1 MRTLL
6 SNAPG
11 GPETLVLTDLPD
23 PVAGPGQLLVAVRAS
38 AINYPDVLIIE
49 DKYQFKPPRPF
60 APGGE
65 IAGVVEAVG
74 EGVTGWSPGDR
85 LIAML
90 GHGGLAEKVLVAA
103 ASALPLPPERSFE
116 EGSALILTYATS
128 IHALLDRGR
137 LQPGQTLLVLGA
149 AGGVGL
155 AAVELGK
162 AFGARV
168 VAAVSSE
175 AKAEAARAAGADATL
190 IYPPGPFDRDASRAL
205 AQQFKDAVGPNG
217 ADLIY
222 DPVGGDYAEPALRAI
237 AWEGRYLVVGFP
249 AGIPKLPLNL
259 TLLKS
264 CDVCGVFW
272 GAFAARDPKANAAHV
287 ETLFRL
293 WREGK
298 IAPKVSRTWPLE
310 AAGEAIAYM
319 AEREI
324 CGVVRRCACGCT
336 AAPRRLSESKQSQG
350 SDMSTFDDRERAFET
365 KYARDEEMQFR
376 VIARRNRL
384 LGQWA
389 ARLMGLTEVEAE
401 SYAKDVVRA
410 DFEEAGDEDVIRKL
424 LGDLTSAGVDCDDAK
439 IREALQHKTVEA
451 RRQLMES
458 QG

>member
-1 MRTLL
+1 MKALL
-6 SNAPG
+6 SHQPG
-11 GPETLVLTDLPD
+11 GPETLRLDDLAD
-23 PVAGPGQLLVAVRAS
+23 PKPGPGQLLVRVRAC

-74 EGVTGWSPGDR
+74 EGVSGWAEGDR
-85 LIAML
+85 VIAMI

-103 ASALPLPPERSFE
+103 PMALRLPEGRSFE

-137 LQPGQTLLVLGA
+137 LKEGQTLLVLGA

-162 AFGARV
+162 AYGARV

-175 AKAEAARAAGADATL
+175 EKAEAARAAGADAVL
-190 IYPPGPFDRDASRAL
+190 VYPRGPFDKEASKAL
-205 AQQFKDAVGPNG
+205 SQQFKDALGPGG
-217 ADLIY
+217 ADVVY

-249 AGIPKLPLNL
+249 AGIPRLPLNL

-272 GAFAARDPKANAAHV
+272 GAFAARDPEANAAHI

-293 WREGK
+293 WDEGK
-298 IAPKVSRTWPLE
+298 IAPRVSAIWPLE
-310 AAGEAIAYM
+310 RAGEAIAHM
-319 AEREI
+319 
-324 CGVVRRCACGCT
+324 
-336 AAPRRLSESKQSQG
+336 
-350 SDMSTFDDRERAFET
+350 
-365 KYARDEEMQFR
+365 
-376 VIARRNRL
+376 
-384 LGQWA
+384 A
-389 ARLMGLTEVEAE
+389 ARKAVGKL
-401 SYAKDVVRA
+401 VVTMA
-410 DFEEAGDEDVIRKL
+410 D
-424 LGDLTSAGVDCDDAK
+424 
-439 IREALQHKTVEA
+439 
-451 RRQLMES
+451 
-458 QG
+458 